1 MHEAAADAAVEALT
15 ALELSETG
23 DATAAAPVGAEDPS
37 VSKTEASQQLKGNQ
51 SYYYW
56 HSDAER
62 RRTETGEVPAPMPQ
76 PQKLASSEVVKEK
89 RVKNIDTFSF
99 LDDSDVVKIYISLE
113 GTLAGV
119 TISDIEAKFSERSL
133 LVSIDTPDVTYR
145 FVVDRLAR
153 GVDPARCK
161 ASVTKSR
168 KLLLK
173 LHKERHLET
182 WTRLRAS

>member
-1 MHEAAADAAVEALT
+1 MHEAAADAAVDSVA
-15 ALELSETG
+15 ALEISETV
-23 DATAAAPVGAEDPS
+23 DATAAAPMGAEDAS

-62 RRTETGEVPAPMPQ
+62 RRTTGEQPAPLPQ
-76 PQKLASSEVVKEK
+76 PKKLASSEAVREK

-113 GTLAGV
+113 GSLAGV
-119 TISDIEAKFSERSL
+119 TISDIEAEFSERSL
-133 LVSIDTPDVTYR
+133 LVSIDTPDVTFR

-153 GVDPARCK
+153 GVDPLRCK

-173 LHKERHLET
+173 LHKERPLET